1 VSTERFF
8 GSWELEKYSAILSD
22 GVLSYPLGEAAVGW
36 GTYSPD
42 GRMSAH
48 LMRSDREPF
57 GAGRRPGV
65 DDIAADLIVAA
76 ASGYIGYC
84 GRYVVD
90 PATQIVSHAVECA
103 LIPDW
108 VGTTMVRS
116 YTFIGDDQLILCP
129 PPRGP
134 VVSELRWRRCLEHR

>member
-1 VSTERFF
+1 MSIDRFL
-8 GSWELEKYSAILSD
+8 GSWELDQYFATTSE
-22 GVLSYPLGEAAVGW
+22 GVVTYPLGEAAVGW
-36 GTYSPD
+36 GIYSPD

-48 LMRSDREPF
+48 LMRSDRGLF
-57 GAGRRPGV
+57 GAGLRPGV
-65 DDIAADLIVAA
+65 DDIATDLIVAA

-90 PATQIVSHAVECA
+90 PVAQTVSHAVECA

-108 VGTTMVRS
+108 VGTTMVRN
-116 YTFIGDDQLILCP
+116 YTFVSDDELILRP

-134 VVSELRWRRCLEHR
+134 VVSELRWKRRPDHR